1 MEDWCIVHE
10 TVVDNADHE
19 ESRAVVAAAS
29 AAVQIGRLLTTH
41 LSRWNQVLGQ
51 KWKVDLLR
59 GKIWKQTCR
68 AWQMSQSD
76 TFYS

>member
-29 AAVQIGRLLTTH
+29 AAVQIGSLVLLTTH
-41 LSRWNQVLGQ
+41 LSRENQVLGNHRAAEGQ
-51 KWKVDLLR
+51 RWKIDLETNLQGLVDVS
-59 GKIWKQTCR
+59 I
-68 AWQMSQSD
+68 
-76 TFYS
+76 